1 MCLDAFTVDGESSER
16 NCSYHNVLKH
26 LNLTGNKEL
35 FSMIR
40 PAKNYKEPT
49 NVTLDVLL
57 YAILDVVSGCS

>member
-16 NCSYHNVLKH
+16 NCSYHDVLKH
-26 LNLTGNKEL
+26 LNLTRNKEL

-49 NVTLDVLL
+49 NVMLDVQL
-57 YAILDVVSGCS
+57 YAVMDVVSDC